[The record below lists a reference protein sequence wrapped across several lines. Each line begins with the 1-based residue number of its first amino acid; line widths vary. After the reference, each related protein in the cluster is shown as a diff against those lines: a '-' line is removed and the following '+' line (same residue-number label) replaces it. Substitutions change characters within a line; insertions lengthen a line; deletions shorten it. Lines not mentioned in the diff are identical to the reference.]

1 MSAIKAARLVR
12 YGGADAIRIESVSL
26 PEPARGE
33 ALVRVHAAGVNPMD
47 WKLRA
52 GQMKEMH
59 PLELPV
65 TLGGDFSGIVEAI
78 GPGVA
83 GLAVGAD
90 VYGQALVTRGAS
102 GSFAE
107 AVIAPAHGTARKPR
121 TLDHLHAAALPLVG
135 ASALQALV
143 DHLHLAAGQRVLI
156 HGGAGGIGS
165 IAVQLAKHIGAH
177 VVATVTAADVEYVRR
192 LGADETIDYETQKF
206 EEVVRDLDAVF
217 DTVGGSTYVRSF
229 RVLKRGGRL
238 VSMLERPR
246 EDLVRQF
253 GVESIAQV
261 TEVTSERLA
270 RLAGMVDSGAV
281 KVDLDRSYPLDQAG
295 AALEHL
301 EKDKP
306 RGKVVLAIG

>member
-1 MSAIKAARLVR
+1 MIDDNPVR
-12 YGGADAIRIESVSL
+12 
-26 PEPARGE
+26 
-33 ALVRVHAAGVNPMD
+33 
-47 WKLRA
+47 
-52 GQMKEMH
+52 
-59 PLELPV
+59 
-65 TLGGDFSGIVEAI
+65 
-78 GPGVA
+78 
-83 GLAVGAD
+83 
-90 VYGQALVTRGAS
+90 
-102 GSFAE
+102 
-107 AVIAPAHGTARKPR
+107 
-121 TLDHLHAAALPLVG
+121 
-135 ASALQALV
+135 
-143 DHLHLAAGQRVLI
+143 
-156 HGGAGGIGS
+156 AGGIGS

-177 VVATVTAADVEYVRR
+177 VVTTVTAADVEYVRR